1 VRVLAAS
8 STASQVYPGLVGF
21 LVVAGMG
28 LALFFLFRSLNKQ
41 LHKVAPGQPSSA
53 PPGRSRPPRAG
64 LATFR
69 AMQAERARQAQA
81 SGSGQFVEHDQSDSS
96 RP

>member
-1 VRVLAAS
+1 VSVLAAS
-8 STASQVYPGLVGF
+8 STASQVYPGLIGF

-41 LHKVAPGQPSSA
+41 LHKIAPGQPSSA

-64 LATFR
+64 LAAFR
-69 AMQAERARQAQA
+69 AQRARTSSQQPGEPGQA
-81 SGSGQFVEHDQSDSS
+81 GSTG
-96 RP
+96 P